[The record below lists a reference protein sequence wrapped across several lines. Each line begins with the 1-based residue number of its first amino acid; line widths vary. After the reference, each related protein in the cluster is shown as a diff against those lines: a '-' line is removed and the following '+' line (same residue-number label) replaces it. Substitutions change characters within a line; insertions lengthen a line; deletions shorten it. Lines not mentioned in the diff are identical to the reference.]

1 MATDAGMDLSQLLV
15 WSGLVTFKQDQ
26 LTARFSLTGIEPR
39 LLSEHSGLH
48 LLSLVL
54 GVGSRN
60 RKLGPSGYLSVSRVS
75 SRGVRKEQFQ
85 FLGILWGKSC

>member
-54 GVGSRN
+54 GQRHAYVVWSSEVIYKCQEAPSINAQCRN
-60 RKLGPSGYLSVSRVS
+60 S
-75 SRGVRKEQFQ
+75 
-85 FLGILWGKSC
+85 